1 LLNIK
6 GKLQKSHAQLYFKNH
21 EAVPL
26 IQVGERAVRLKH
38 ILQITANREI
48 PETDQQDNSTE
59 EEEEEQNKKLPDLQN
74 EVADVCVGAGSN
86 IAITCGWRQSRSYLR
101 SNKQTSLDFSQL
113 SEARY

>member
-6 GKLQKSHAQLYFKNH
+6 GKLQKSHGQLNFKNH

-26 IQVGERAVRLKH
+26 IKVGERAVRLKH

-59 EEEEEQNKKLPDLQN
+59 EEEDEQNKKPPDLQN
-74 EVADVCVGAGSN
+74 EVAGV
-86 IAITCGWRQSRSYLR
+86 
-101 SNKQTSLDFSQL
+101 
-113 SEARY
+113 